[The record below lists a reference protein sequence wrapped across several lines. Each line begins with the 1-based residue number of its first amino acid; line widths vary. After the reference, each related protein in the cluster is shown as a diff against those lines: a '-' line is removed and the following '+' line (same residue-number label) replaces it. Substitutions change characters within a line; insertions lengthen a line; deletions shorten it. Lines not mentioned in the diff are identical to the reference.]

1 VRLYQIQLR
10 KEEGMKKRL
19 FIAVLSLV
27 LCIGVGL
34 SAVAQVKP
42 AVLLKQRQAAMTLL
56 GKYFGP
62 LGAMAQD
69 KTPFNAEMVKQNS
82 LFLEALSKMPW
93 DGFQEV
99 TANEKSGALPAVFN
113 DPAKFKKASEDMQA
127 AVANLV
133 AVSRTGDAPAL
144 KTAIGGVGRTCGGC
158 HDNFREKK

>member
-1 VRLYQIQLR
+1 MKNRRLIT
-10 KEEGMKKRL
+10 
-19 FIAVLSLV
+19 V
-27 LCIGVGL
+27 LCSILLIGFVL

-42 AVLLKQRQAAMTLL
+42 DVLVKQRQAAMTLI

-69 KTPFNAEMVKQNS
+69 KAPFNGEMVNRNA
-82 LFLEALSKMPW
+82 LLLEALAKMPW

-99 TANEKSGALPAVFN
+99 TANEKSGALPAVFK

-127 AVANLV
+127 AIANLV
-133 AVSRTGDAPAL
+133 TVSKTSDAPAL
-144 KTAIGGVGRTCGGC
+144 KAAIGGIGKTCGGC

>member
-1 VRLYQIQLR
+1 MKNRRLIT
-10 KEEGMKKRL
+10 
-19 FIAVLSLV
+19 V
-27 LCIGVGL
+27 LCSILLIGFVL

-42 AVLLKQRQAAMTLL
+42 DVLVKQRQAAMTLI

-69 KTPFNAEMVKQNS
+69 KAPFNGEMVNRNA
-82 LFLEALSKMPW
+82 LLLEALAKMPW

-99 TANEKSGALPAVFN
+99 TANEKSGALPAVFK

-127 AVANLV
+127 AIANLV
-133 AVSRTGDAPAL
+133 TVSKTGDAPAL
-144 KTAIGGVGRTCGGC
+144 KAAIGGIGKTCGGC